1 MKLQK
6 IKYQNFKG
14 IKSFE
19 LAAGGEDIAVHGANE
34 TGKTTLMDG
43 VLWLLTGKDSA
54 GRADFAIKPLD
65 ADGNE
70 RHNLDVTVEAEFIT
84 ATGAVTLE
92 KTLKEKWVKQRG
104 KAAQEFQGHETKYTV
119 DGVPKKKKEYDE
131 AVARLIGSEQTYQ
144 LLTDPHAFARL
155 HWKERRALII
165 EICGDVPDADIIAG
179 DRKLA
184 GLKEIL
190 KTRSID
196 DHRAVVAARRKEI
209 NDRMKEIPARI
220 DELSNSLPAAV
231 DMSALQHDLANT
243 EQERVFL
250 EEEKKRIAADG
261 GAADRSAKIAALKA
275 ELNNIVE
282 DHRATLA
289 KEAGKVRD
297 EIDRIERNRR
307 KADSRQ
313 YVLFEAE
320 RTKAETITER
330 EKRLAQLSAEFDRID
345 SESFAF
351 TDTTTCPTCG
361 QAIPEDQVQD
371 ARQKAEAAYNTEK
384 AARLSAINR
393 EGKET
398 KAALEKL
405 TEETKAAE
413 IEKETVGAQIEALKV
428 KTDALNE
435 TLKSIQNRPMPA
447 RWEDAKRDLV
457 ALESEKP
464 EHADTS
470 KIDAQIKERREK
482 EAAIKKQIAE
492 QEAGEKSRV
501 RIAELEAEEKRLAAE
516 YETLEGELAL
526 LDAFTVAK
534 VGATEARVAEKFTMA
549 RFKMFDRQINGGIA
563 ETCQI
568 TYRGVPWD
576 SLNNAA
582 SINVGLDIINTMGRH
597 YGFTPPVCV
606 DNAESI
612 TDIISTEAQQIRL
625 YVDAKAD
632 TLTIK

>member
-1 MKLQK
+1 MRLKS

-19 LAAGGEDIAVHGANE
+19 LDAGGENIAVHGTNE

-54 GRADFAIKPLD
+54 GRADFSVKPLD

-70 RHNLDVTVEAEFIT
+70 RHNLDVTVVADFIT
-84 ATGAVTLE
+84 ATGTVTLE
-92 KTLKEKWVKQRG
+92 KILKEKWVKQRG
-104 KAAQEFQGHETKYTV
+104 KAAQEFQGHETKYAV

-155 HWKERRALII
+155 HWKERRELIVK
-165 EICGDVPDADIIAG
+165 ICGAVPDADIIAG
-179 DRKLA
+179 NKKLA
-184 GLKEIL
+184 GLADIL

-220 DELSNSLPAAV
+220 DELANSLPAAA
-231 DMSALQHDLANT
+231 DMPALRHDLANT

-250 EEEKKRIAADG
+250 EEERKRITADG
-261 GAADRSAKIAALKA
+261 GAADRSAKIAAKKA

-282 DHRATLA
+282 DHRARLA
-289 KEAGKVRD
+289 KDSGAIRD
-297 EIDRIERNRR
+297 KIEKIESERR
-307 KADSRQ
+307 KAGGRGH
-313 YVLFEAE
+313 VLSLDIEA
-320 RTKAETITER
+320 TAATIAAR
-330 EKRLAQLSAEFDRID
+330 GKRLDQLSADFDRINA
-345 SESFAF
+345 EAF
-351 TDTTTCPTCG
+351 TFADTTTCPTCG
-361 QAIPEDQVQD
+361 QAIPEEQVSE

-393 EGKET
+393 EGKEA
-398 KAALEKL
+398 KAAVEKL
-405 TEETKAAE
+405 TEEVKTAEVEKATL
-413 IEKETVGAQIEALKV
+413 IAQLEALKA
-428 KTDALNE
+428 KNEAINE

-447 RWEDAKRDLV
+447 RVEAVKREIA
-457 ALESEKP
+457 ALESERR
-464 EHADTS
+464 EANTS
-470 KIDAQIKERREK
+470 EVDAQIEERQIK
-482 EAAIKKQIAE
+482 EASIKKQVAE
-492 QEAGEKSRV
+492 QDAGEKSRA
-501 RIAELEAEEKRLAAE
+501 RIKDLEADEKRLSAE
-516 YETLEGELAL
+516 YEKLEGELAL

-549 RFKMFDRQINGGIA
+549 RFKMFDTQINGGIA

-568 TYRGVPWD
+568 TYHGVPWD

-582 SINVGLDIINTMGRH
+582 RINVGLDIINTLGRH
-597 YGFTPPVCV
+597 YGFTPPVFV

-632 TLTIK
+632 KLTIK